1 MRVADLIMGESL
13 GESRTDVALNVFEIS
28 GVAWALTVHKAAEVL
43 EYEPDADLSAYR
55 DSIHA
60 EALEALDSQEVEAAG
75 AELRRAGIVD
85 ANGAITRQWVLAV
98 SIAALGPL
106 KATGV
111 VQSGESSVHTEL
123 ALAGGRGIG
132 VTYAR
137 RIRHGDGG
145 VDVKEVRNAVEISF
159 FAEENAWA
167 ALKRHLPDITEVPE
181 AAELPKAP
189 GAAVSEIAANARYTI
204 HLQVSAHPAGSRT
217 VRPSAPAPAPVYVSW
232 DVWALGERLYSVSTG
247 PSGEGSALTP
257 VSSDAI
263 RLGFA
268 WRLLGAREYLASA
281 AEQAA

>member
-1 MRVADLIMGESL
+1 M

-28 GVAWALTVHKAAEVL
+28 AVAWALTVHKAAEVL
-43 EYEPDADLSAYR
+43 AHEPAVDLSAYR
-55 DSIHA
+55 DSIQA
-60 EALEALDSQEVEAAG
+60 EALRALDSQEVEAAG

-98 SIAALGPL
+98 SIAAFGPL
-106 KATGV
+106 KATAV
-111 VQSGESSVHTEL
+111 VQSGGSSVHTEL

-145 VDVKEVRNAVEISF
+145 VDVREVRNAVEISF
-159 FAEENAWA
+159 FTEENAWA

-181 AAELPKAP
+181 ARELPKAP
-189 GAAVSEIAANARYTI
+189 GAALSEIIANAGYTI
-204 HLQVSAHPAGSRT
+204 HLQVSAHPTGSRT
-217 VRPSAPAPAPVYVSW
+217 VRPSAPVPAPAPAPAPDHVSW
-232 DVWALGERLYSVSTG
+232 DVWALAERLYVVSTG
-247 PSGEGSALTP
+247 PSGGGSALTP
-257 VSSDAI
+257 VPWDAI